1 MFEAVSGPNAF
12 YQAIEG
18 KDPYEAGAGNSFT
31 PENMAE
37 IKRLENIILEDAEYN
52 KFCQIVEVHAPS
64 VALSFAGLQLAMG
77 FTHLNVLR

>member
-1 MFEAVSGPNAF
+1 
-12 YQAIEG
+12 
-18 KDPYEAGAGNSFT
+18 
-31 PENMAE
+31 MAE